1 MTTSSGTTLIPG
13 PQPAGFEVAIAVG
26 RERLAEEHFK
36 QAMAFI
42 EFTQDDLAAPRALGI
57 YARLHH
63 LAEEDYRALKNRV
76 LASFGSTVGEE
87 PAPPT
92 FVAINGDVEWDITA
106 SLFNRIRKRL
116 GGRRNYRLRKRVELF
131 SGRVECAILRVHIDS
146 VCRLIKLYDENTS
159 VADVLRVYMEELEV
173 RAALYHSI
181 YNSTLER
188 LYCDLELAAS
198 AVEEPASEHLKA
210 TEKPPLLL
218 LPGGRRS
225 G

>member
-1 MTTSSGTTLIPG
+1 SSGTTLIPG
-13 PQPAGFEVAIAVG
+13 THPAGFEVAIAVG

-42 EFTQDDLAAPRALGI
+42 EFTQDDLAPPRALGI

-63 LAEEDYRALKNRV
+63 LAEEDYRVLKNRV

-87 PAPPT
+87 LAPPT
-92 FVAINGDVEWDITA
+92 FTAINGDVEWDITA

-131 SGRVECAILRVHIDS
+131 SGRVECTILRVHVDS

-159 VADVLRVYMEELEV
+159 VADVLRVYMEELEI
-173 RAALYHSI
+173 RGALYHSI
-181 YNSTLER
+181 YNSTLDR
-188 LYCDLELAAS
+188 LYDEL
-198 AVEEPASEHLKA
+198 EPAAVIDEPADEQLEASEKR
-210 TEKPPLLL
+210 PLLL